1 MNLVIKEAAVLNVR
15 NIVIVATPKVGAMAT
30 LGSSCIIADSPHPVR
45 LLKAIELAMKLPEN
59 RRQQMLSEINLLV
72 KLNNLNSWAFEIL
85 QPIIELAESKSASFV
100 RL

>member
-1 MNLVIKEAAVLNVR
+1 
-15 NIVIVATPKVGAMAT
+15 
-30 LGSSCIIADSPHPVR
+30 
-45 LLKAIELAMKLPEN
+45 
-59 RRQQMLSEINLLV
+59 LSEINLLV